1 MTLYVGPCK
10 LSTYRFIITQTDF
23 DHLWRRCVCLLQSEK
38 KITFLNLKFNS
49 SGSSGY
55 SSGSSQQ
62 SSSSSGAA
70 SSSSTLDSKVETNG
84 GKWVWSEVS
93 QKYEWEAGAKQV
105 RSPHFNLCTDPI
117 LIYWSD
123 NRIHLGLSN
132 SGFSPP
138 PLV

>member
-1 MTLYVGPCK
+1 MSVRANFQHIVSLLHKQILIICGEDVYVCYNLRKNYFFILK
-10 LSTYRFIITQTDF
+10 L
-23 DHLWRRCVCLLQSEK
+23 
-38 KITFLNLKFNS
+38 NS

-62 SSSSSGAA
+62 SSSSS
-70 SSSSTLDSKVETNG
+70 SSTLDSKDVVETNG
-84 GKWVWSEVS
+84 GKWVWSEVR
-93 QKYEWEAGAKQV
+93 QKYEWEAEAGAKQV
-105 RSPHFNLCTDPI
+105 RSPHFNLCTDPV